1 MKHNYILY
9 IFLLTSICHFR
20 MSGQK
25 IIEGYVFDVEKNTPL
40 SGVLIYAKNTV
51 RTVTSDPS
59 GNYRIIIPEKADILV
74 FSFSGYSKKEVN
86 IKGNARVEIGLRSF
100 SSNETESVV
109 VIGSRDQTRT
119 KGETYV
125 AVDIIPIKDVV
136 NESGYIELSQ
146 ILHYFAPSFNA
157 NKQSGADLAD
167 HVDPVSLRGLGPDQV
182 LYLINGK
189 QYINSSIINIFG
201 TKGRGNV
208 STDLNA
214 IPASAI
220 ERIEVLRDGAAA
232 QYGSDAIAGVVN
244 IVLKKAKNG
253 TFGALNYG
261 KNITGWGKSL
271 NYENNGKIIS
281 KTIDG
286 SKTNA
291 SLTHSFGI
299 YKGNM
304 TVSANYFSKDF
315 TKRSA
320 HDSVFSDNY
329 REGFGDAKKASQSI
343 YFNAEH
349 PLWKGKFYMFGGA
362 QLRQTDAYNWSV
374 SSEDTLRNVYEIYP
388 DGYNPRLL
396 THILNSNISTG
407 YKNKIKNWNTDLSMS
422 CGNNDVSINAE
433 NTLNPSLLQ
442 KSPTSFYVGSYKF
455 NQFSVNLDI
464 NKKFSN
470 VLNGLNLAFGSE
482 YKRSHYSILNG
493 DEKSWRNYMPTPL
506 IVTNTNGKKDTILKN
521 GTAQGFPGISTADAL
536 TSERTNLGFYG
547 DAEIKVT
554 PKLGIAS
561 AFRFENYSDFGN
573 AYGGKLAARYNFN
586 KKLSLRISTQTGYRA
601 PSLAQL
607 NFRSTINDVDEKGNQ
622 FEKIIANSQSTV
634 ARQLGIPQLK
644 AETSLNTGL
653 GLKFS
658 PNEQFSLSA
667 DGYYIQ
673 VNNRIVLSSPVGQDN
688 ELIGKYLKY
697 INIKTAQFYI
707 NALNTE
713 TKGLD
718 IAASYKTNI
727 GKGKINMSLLGNFN
741 KMTISS
747 IRADESLKGKL
758 KEIISYREQQIITA
772 AAPLHKFHYNF
783 NYQYSKSSLNLN
795 MTYFSKVE
803 IAPNESKPTENFIFK
818 PRLSTDIN
826 FSYKFHKNYTFL
838 IGADNIFDVYPTIQ
852 EPYTTDTGGPW
863 ESVQQGFS
871 GAFFFTRF
879 AFNF

>member
-9 IFLLTSICHFR
+9 IFLLIAICHFP

-51 RTVTSDPS
+51 RTVISDPS
-59 GNYRIIIPEKADILV
+59 GNFRIIIPEKADILV
-74 FSFSGYSKKEVN
+74 FSYSGYSKKEVN

-125 AVDIIPIKDVV
+125 AVDIIPVKDVM

-146 ILHYFAPSFNA
+146 ILHFFAPSFNA

-167 HVDPVSLRGLGPDQV
+167 HIDPVSLRGLGPDQV

-189 QYINSSIINIFG
+189 QYINSSIINVFG

-244 IVLKKAKNG
+244 IVLKKSKEG

-261 KNITGWGKSL
+261 ENITGWGKSL
-271 NYENNGKIIS
+271 NYENKGKIIS
-281 KTIDG
+281 KTVDG

-291 SLTHSFGI
+291 SLTHSFDI
-299 YKGNM
+299 YKGSM

-315 TKRSA
+315 TQRAAK
-320 HDSVFSDNY
+320 DSIFSDNY
-329 REGFGDAKKASQSI
+329 RQGFGDAKRASQSI
-343 YFNAEH
+343 YFSAEY
-349 PLWKGKFYMFGGA
+349 PIKKGNIYMFGGI
-362 QLRQTDAYNWSV
+362 QLRKTNAYNWSV
-374 SSEDTLRNVYEIYP
+374 SPEDSLRNVYEIYSN
-388 DGYNPRLL
+388 GYNPQLL
-396 THILNSNISTG
+396 THVVNSNTSTG
-407 YKNKIKNWNTDLSMS
+407 YKSKIKNWNTDISMS
-422 CGNNDVSINAE
+422 YGNNAVSIDAE

-442 KSPTSFYVGSYKF
+442 KSPTSFYLGSYKF
-455 NQFSVNLDI
+455 DQFSINLDI
-464 NKKFSN
+464 NKKFPN
-470 VLNGLNLAFGSE
+470 ILNGLNLAFGSE
-482 YKRSHYSILNG
+482 YKKSHYNILNG
-493 DEKSWRNYMPTPL
+493 EENSWRNYMPVPL
-506 IVTNTNGKKDTILKN
+506 IRTNTNGKKDTIIKN
-521 GTAQGFPGISTADAL
+521 GTAQGFPGISTTDAL

-547 DAEIKVT
+547 DAEIKIT
-554 PKLGIAS
+554 PKLGVAS
-561 AFRFENYSDFGN
+561 AFRFENYSDFGS
-573 AYGGKLAARYNFN
+573 AFGGKLAARYNFN
-586 KKLSLRISTQTGYRA
+586 KKLSVRISTQTGYRA

-607 NFRSTINDVDEKGNQ
+607 NFRSTINDVDEKGTQ
-622 FEKIIANSQSTV
+622 FEKIIANSNSTV

-644 AETSLNTGL
+644 AETSLNAGV
-653 GLKFS
+653 GLKFN
-658 PNEQFSLSA
+658 PNEQLSLSA

-673 VNNRIVLSSPVGQDN
+673 VNNRIVLTSPVGQDN

-697 INIKTAQFYI
+697 INIRTAQFYI

-713 TKGLD
+713 TQGLD
-718 IAASYKTNI
+718 IAASFKTNI

-741 KMTISS
+741 KMTIPS
-747 IRADESLKGKL
+747 IHTDERLKGKL
-758 KEIISYREQQIITA
+758 KEIISYRELQIITA
-772 AAPLHKFHYNF
+772 AAPPHKFHYNF
-783 NYQYSKSSLNLN
+783 NYQYNKSSINLNLA
-795 MTYFSKVE
+795 YFSKVE
-803 IAPNESKPTENFIFK
+803 IAPNTFVPNGNFIFK
-818 PRLSTDIN
+818 PRLTTDIS
-826 FSYKFHKNYTFL
+826 FSYKLHKNYTFT

-863 ESVQQGFS
+863 ESVQQGYN
-871 GAFFFTRF
+871 GAFFFARF